1 MEASR
6 AGAAAR
12 PRPLHRRAG
21 RGAGACLRRGRRRRP
36 LGPARR
42 VRLASRRGV
51 RHPISHDIRGRA
63 CATGRLCSEGVADP
77 MDGNRK
83 GSTSEQTLSTARN
96 PAQAKTT
103 LAPRGRDTDGATTPR
118 TSTPETNNWL
128 WAAKNG
134 EPSVGLEPTTPSLPW
149 KDGGVSG
156 VHRCSPAGTKCLQ
169 IARSRSER
177 SRRPKTGR
185 GETGGRNVDGK
196 PATPR
201 RRISRADLGLTRL
214 IVSGPLG
221 PPDAG

>member
-1 MEASR
+1 MTAEPLLAL
-6 AGAAAR
+6 
-12 PRPLHRRAG
+12 PRPAQSGRVSSPRPAASTAIPRARQDWRASSGHERTAG
-21 RGAGACLRRGRRRRP
+21 RKWSTTRAIPQTRAIRVCRP
-36 LGPARR
+36 LPKWT
-42 VRLASRRGV
+42 
-51 RHPISHDIRGRA
+51 HFGREVDA
-63 CATGRLCSEGVADP
+63 HTRDRPSPRCQKTYKL
-77 MDGNRK
+77 
-83 GSTSEQTLSTARN
+83 
-96 PAQAKTT
+96 QAK
-103 LAPRGRDTDGATTPR
+103 
-118 TSTPETNNWL
+118 
-128 WAAKNG
+128 
-134 EPSVGLEPTTPSLPW
+134 PSVGLEPTTPSLPW